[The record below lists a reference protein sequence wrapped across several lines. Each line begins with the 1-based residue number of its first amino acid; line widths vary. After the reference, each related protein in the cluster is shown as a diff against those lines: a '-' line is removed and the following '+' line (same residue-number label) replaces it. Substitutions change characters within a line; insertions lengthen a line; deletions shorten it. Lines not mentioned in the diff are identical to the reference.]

1 MTESLDGPARESSG
15 DPATPERTREKL
27 PSNST
32 KLSITSLALA
42 IVALAVFWS
51 VMFAAVFGVRAA
63 EGVVFIVAAV
73 AGVILGVGA
82 VVTGVVARR
91 RVGRGDA
98 GRGGVAL
105 AGIVLGVVA
114 VVVPAIILAGMV
126 YKVYSDYEEFQQC
139 IRGSGSA
146 YPKYLCLKECPEFFD
161 SLCRK
166 EIGW

>member
-1 MTESLDGPARESSG
+1 MTDPVDKPAHS
-15 DPATPERTREKL
+15 P
-27 PSNST
+27 

-51 VMFAAVFGVRAA
+51 VVVVAVLGVRVVDSVVIVALAAGVVFGVA
-63 EGVVFIVAAV
+63 
-73 AGVILGVGA
+73 A
-82 VVTGVVARR
+82 VVTGIVARR
-91 RVGRGDA
+91 GFRRGQA

-114 VVVPAIILAGMV
+114 AVVPAV
-126 YKVYSDYEEFQQC
+126 YVAYVLYALYAQYQDFEQC
-139 IRGSGSA
+139 IRVPETA
-146 YPKYLCLKECPEFFD
+146 APRYLCLKECPGILD